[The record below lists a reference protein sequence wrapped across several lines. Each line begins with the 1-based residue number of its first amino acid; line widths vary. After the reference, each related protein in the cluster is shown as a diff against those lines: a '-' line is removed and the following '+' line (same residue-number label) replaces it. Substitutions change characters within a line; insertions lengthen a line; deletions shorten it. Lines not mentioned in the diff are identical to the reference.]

1 MKQCPDFLLRDVA
14 GALVLV
20 PVGAATERFPG
31 MITLNETGKLLWE
44 ALATEQTLDSL
55 VALMLEHYQVE
66 ADQARTDVEA
76 FVKKLQTV
84 GAVLMENPQ

>member
-14 GALVLV
+14 DSTVLV

-31 MITLNETGKLLWE
+31 MITLNETGKFLWE

-55 VALMLEHYQVE
+55 VELLLEQYQVE
-66 ADQARTDVEA
+66 TEQAHKDAQA
-76 FVKKLQTV
+76 FLHKLCAV
-84 GAVLMENPQ
+84 GAVITENPQ

>member
-14 GALVLV
+14 GSLVLV

-31 MITLNETGKLLWE
+31 MITLNETGKLLWD

-55 VALMLEHYQVE
+55 AAVLLENYQVE
-66 ADQARTDVEA
+66 PAQARTDAEA
-76 FVKKLQTV
+76 FVNKLLAV
-84 GAVLMENPQ
+84 GAVQ

>member
-14 GALVLV
+14 DSLVLV

-44 ALATEQTLDSL
+44 ALETEQTLDSL
-55 VALMLEHYQVE
+55 TALLLEEYAVTREQAYQ
-66 ADQARTDVEA
+66 DVEV
-76 FVKKLQTV
+76 FIKKLCAA
-84 GAVLMENPQ
+84 GAVIAENNQ